1 MSNKHASD
9 VDAGRGTSRAGRTA
23 WAGRVMLAL
32 VPLAVLVA
40 TGDQMLQLRAEER
53 WREFSEALRRA
64 PLPET
69 RQAIDVGVDE
79 AFAPVYAAMPSLLD
93 WHYSF
98 IGQYAELGLALTG
111 RLEEEIESRLFGA
124 LDQRISL
131 GVADVGRVMQEEML
145 TEIQRFSRPGRG
157 GASTGVERW
166 GGRAMEALLRDARRH
181 FVMAIGP
188 TAVAAATA
196 GVGTSVGVTTLTRGL
211 AEKLAGGVA
220 LRVAGARPGPC
231 GGVYRGRR
239 RGSRYRHRTP
249 GVGRVAQPGRARA
262 GADRVGGRGKGERE
276 GHLEECGR
284 RGEGEGAGGL
294 CSVAV
299 AVVQDRRA
307 TVRER
312 LVET

>member
-79 AFAPVYAAMPSLLD
+79 AFAPVYAAVPSLLD

-124 LDQRISL
+124 LEQRISL

-145 TEIQRFSRPGRG
+145 TEIQRFSWPGRG

-166 GGRAMEALLRDARRH
+166 GWRAMEALLGDARRH

-220 LRVAGARPGPC
+220 LRVAGP
-231 GGVYRGRR
+231 VLGRAA
-239 RGSRYRHRTP
+239 GFIVAAAA
-249 GVGRVAQPGRARA
+249 GVGIDIAL
-262 GADRVGGRGKGERE
+262 RE
-276 GHLEECGR
+276 LDELLNRDELEQALTALVDE
-284 RGEGEGAGGL
+284 EKE
-294 CSVAV
+294 SVKVTLRSAV
-299 AVVQDRRA
+299 DEVKVKALGDFVPS
-307 TVRER
+307 R
-312 LVET
+312 LR